1 MGTLK
6 WYKRDPKAAL
16 HGMIGLTLE
25 EKGAYNVIL
34 DLIYI
39 NDGRL
44 LDEPKSICVWLNCDP
59 RTWRRIRAS
68 LVGCGKLYVNAGYL
82 RNERADDEVLLALRR
97 VRVSVEAATKRWAD
111 FNEIK
116 RLGHAGAMLPTP
128 LPRKLLFPYLSTV
141 PKPKK

>member
-44 LDEPKSICVWLNCDP
+44 LDEPKVNLIYGLNGDP
-59 RTWRRIRAS
+59 RTWRRIRD
-68 LVGCGKLYVNAGYL
+68 
-82 RNERADDEVLLALRR
+82 R
-97 VRVSVEAATKRWAD
+97 
-111 FNEIK
+111 
-116 RLGHAGAMLPTP
+116 
-128 LPRKLLFPYLSTV
+128 
-141 PKPKK
+141 

>member
-39 NDGRL
+39 NDGRV
-44 LDEPKSICVWLNCDP
+44 LDDPKQICVWLNCDP
-59 RTWRRIRAS
+59 RRWKRIRAA
-68 LVGCGKLYVNAGYL
+68 LIDAGKLYIHGGYL
-82 RNERADDEVLLALRR
+82 RNERADDEALQAIRR
-97 VRVSVEAATKRWAD
+97 VQVSVEAANKRWSEY
-111 FNEIK
+111 NEIK
-116 RLGHAGAMLPTP
+116 RLGHAVAMPPTP
-128 LPRKLLFPYLSTV
+128 LPTKHFLNVVPRPRK
-141 PKPKK
+141 